1 MSREARI
8 LDAAGELLLTF
19 GYRKVTVDDVAR
31 RAGVGKGTVYL
42 HWSSKLELFATVL
55 VREAAALTAAQLE
68 RLRSDPAEVQLHR
81 TMRSLYLLVMRR
93 PLARAF
99 YAGDTE
105 LLGALSHDSKIARQ
119 VRGDEDALGP
129 PFHAAL
135 SEPACSPTTPPR
147 IPPSSAHS
155 SCRRST
161 SSTGCQPAVPARQG
175 DRRRPD
181 GDGVDDA
188 AAGRLVWWVS
198 VGVTVLKHHLRFADS
213 AAVAYIVPIGASLT
227 GVFIFLLVIYTW
239 LPNTEVSWREAL
251 PGAVVGAVVLEAT
264 FAASGQYFRLTG
276 QLERQRA
283 GAG

>member
-1 MSREARI
+1 VTGFLIWSSVTTGVGMSREARI

-99 YAGDTE
+99 YTGDTE

-129 PFHAAL
+129 PYHAAL
-135 SEPACSPTTPPR
+135 YEHGLLADDPAEDPAFDYRLSATVAGFFVLERLLAADVGLEAKADALAVTVRRTFEPVM
-147 IPPSSAHS
+147 PPS
-155 SCRRST
+155 
-161 SSTGCQPAVPARQG
+161 PAQL
-175 DRRRPD
+175 
-181 GDGVDDA
+181 A
-188 AAGRLVWWVS
+188 AAAPVVIEMFERIS
-198 VGVTVLKHHLRFADS
+198 TDISRHLP
-213 AAVAYIVPIGASLT
+213 VEEQP
-227 GVFIFLLVIYTW
+227 
-239 LPNTEVSWREAL
+239 
-251 PGAVVGAVVLEAT
+251 
-264 FAASGQYFRLTG
+264 
-276 QLERQRA
+276 
-283 GAG
+283 